1 MKIITAIDIM
11 DGDVVRLIKGNP
23 DSKIV
28 YSKDPIEIAKKWEI
42 AGADMLHVV
51 DLDAALCTSKNNI
64 GIITNII
71 NAVNIPVEIGGGIR
85 SIEAVNEMLSKN
97 ASRVVIGTMAYR
109 QPDSIRQLAKKVA
122 QKVVISIDQNNGKVM
137 INGWR
142 EFTGSDVNDA
152 IKLFLSM
159 GIREFLLTSVSR
171 DGTLTGPDIIA
182 LSSANIFSDAKII
195 ASGGISSIE
204 DLIRIRGIGCY
215 SVILGKALY
224 DDKISIEKA
233 KVIA

>member
-28 YSKDPIEIAKKWEI
+28 YSKDPIEIAKKWEK

-51 DLDAALCTSKNNI
+51 DLDAALCTGKNNI
-64 GIITNII
+64 GIITNVI
-71 NAVNIPVEIGGGIR
+71 NAVNIPVQVGGGIR

-97 ASRVVIGTMAYR
+97 VSKIVLGTMAYR

-122 QKVVISIDQNNGKVM
+122 GKIVISIDQNDGKVM
-137 INGWR
+137 INGWK
-142 EFTGSDVNDA
+142 ESTGSGVDDA
-152 IKLFLSM
+152 IRLFLSM
-159 GIREFLLTSVSR
+159 GIREFLLTSINR
-171 DGTLTGPDIIA
+171 DGTLTGPDILA
-182 LSSANIFSDAKII
+182 LSSANSFHGAKII

-204 DLIRIRGIGCY
+204 DLVRIRSIRCY

-224 DDKISIEKA
+224 DGKISVEKA

>member
-28 YSKDPIEIAKKWEI
+28 YSKDPLEIAKKWET

-51 DLDAALCTSKNNI
+51 DLDAALCTGKNNI

-71 NAVNIPVEIGGGIR
+71 NAVHIPVEVGGGIR

-97 ASRVVIGTMAYR
+97 VSRIVLGTMAYR
-109 QPDSIRQLAKKVA
+109 QPVSIRQLAKKVA
-122 QKVVISIDQNNGKVM
+122 QKIVISIDQNNGKVM

-142 EFTGSDVNDA
+142 ESTDSGVNDA

-159 GIREFLLTSVSR
+159 GIREFLLTSINR
-171 DGTLTGPDIIA
+171 DGTLTGPDITA
-182 LSSANIFSDAKII
+182 LSCANSFPGTKII

-204 DLIRIRGIGCY
+204 DLVRVRSIGCY

-224 DDKISIEKA
+224 DGKISVEKA

>member
-97 ASRVVIGTMAYR
+97 VSRIVLGTMAYR

-122 QKVVISIDQNNGKVM
+122 QKIVISVDQNNGKVM

-142 EFTGSDVNDA
+142 ESTGSGVNDA

-159 GIREFLLTSVSR
+159 GIREFLLTSVNR
-171 DGTLTGPDIIA
+171 DGTLTGPDIMA
-182 LSSANIFSDAKII
+182 LSCANSFQGAKII

-204 DLIRIRGIGCY
+204 DLVRIRCIGCY

-224 DDKISIEKA
+224 DGKVSIEKA